1 MVGSED
7 LGPPSLPIVTDHFGW
22 HLRER
27 LLGLRIYV
35 LVGAV
40 TAASAAILL
49 SVTWHNPAPFPSRF
63 WNALAAFTLL
73 SIISDSFFFRIPF
86 ARVNTSVGFIPFLA
100 SVAILEH
107 PWPMLASGI
116 TALTVDAFVRRK
128 PTIRVWFN
136 TAQYMLAVGLGT
148 IVYQNLGGTVSLDEF
163 SFSLIPFAA
172 LVLTFFLVNHGSVSL
187 AVSFSTRGVSV
198 REAWGRISG
207 SALLTDLLASTLA
220 ILLAFLYVKLQLL
233 GLAVIIFPLFLARQ
247 LYQRNLQLQQELEEK
262 LELMVKAMEA
272 RDPYTSGHSRRVS
285 EYAVVIGRELRLSMS
300 DLDSVKR
307 AALLHDVGKIY
318 EEFAP
323 LLRKEGRLSPEEM
336 MIMRSHVVRSAELVA
351 TATRLR
357 GTVEAMIRHHHENY
371 DGSGYPDGLAG
382 EQIPMGARIIMVA
395 DTVDAMTTDRPYRKA
410 LPLQRAID
418 ELRKYA
424 GLQFDPKLVELVSN
438 SPGIRRLL
446 GSQIAPEPA
455 MPRSMQESTRAI
467 RARA

>member
-1 MVGSED
+1 
-7 LGPPSLPIVTDHFGW
+7 
-22 HLRER
+22 
-27 LLGLRIYV
+27 
-35 LVGAV
+35 
-40 TAASAAILL
+40 
-49 SVTWHNPAPFPSRF
+49 
-63 WNALAAFTLL
+63 
-73 SIISDSFFFRIPF
+73 
-86 ARVNTSVGFIPFLA
+86 
-100 SVAILEH
+100 
-107 PWPMLASGI
+107 MLASGI

-163 SFSLIPFAA
+163 SFSLIPFTA
-172 LVLTFFLVNHGSVSL
+172 LVLTFFVVNHGSVSL

-247 LYQRNLQLQQELEEK
+247 LYQRNLQLQEELEEK

-285 EYAVVIGRELRLSMS
+285 EYAVVIGRELRLSFS

-323 LLRKEGRLSPEEM
+323 LLRKEGRLTAEEM

-446 GSQIAPEPA
+446 GTQIAPEPA
-455 MPRSMQESTRAI
+455 MPRSMQDIARTI

>member
-1 MVGSED
+1 M
-7 LGPPSLPIVTDHFGW
+7 F
-22 HLRER
+22 
-27 LLGLRIYV
+27 YV
-35 LVGAV
+35 PWQDPG
-40 TAASAAILL
+40 
-49 SVTWHNPAPFPSRF
+49 PFPSRF
-63 WNALAAFTLL
+63 WNAFAAFTLL

-100 SVAILEH
+100 SVAILQH
-107 PWPMLASGI
+107 PWPMLASGF

-136 TAQYMLAVGLGT
+136 TAQYMLAVGVGS
-148 IVYQNLGGTVSLDEF
+148 IVYRNLGGTVSLDEF
-163 SFSLIPFAA
+163 SFSLIPFVA
-172 LVLTFFLVNHGSVSL
+172 LVLTFFVVNHGSVSL
-187 AVSFSTRGVSV
+187 AVSLSSRGVSI

-207 SALLTDLLASTLA
+207 SALATDLLSSTLA
-220 ILLAFLYVKLQLL
+220 ILLAFLYVKLQFL

-247 LYQRNLQLQQELEEK
+247 LYQMNLQLQEELEEK

-272 RDPYTSGHSRRVS
+272 RDPYTSGHSRRVA
-285 EYAVVIGRELRLSMS
+285 EYAVVIGRELRLGPA
-300 DLDSVKR
+300 DLDHVKR

-336 MIMRSHVVRSAELVA
+336 MVMRSHVVRSAQLVA
-351 TATRLR
+351 TAARLR
-357 GTVEAMIRHHHENY
+357 GTVEAMIRHHHENF
-371 DGSGYPDGLAG
+371 DGSGYPDGLAR

-410 LPLQRAID
+410 LPLQRAIE
-418 ELRKYA
+418 ELRKLA
-424 GLQFDPKLVELVSN
+424 GQQFDPKLVDLVSS

-446 GSQIAPEPA
+446 GTQAGPEPTI
-455 MPRSMQESTRAI
+455 PRSIQEGTRTL